1 MDTTQIVEF
10 IMKYAPAPVLLV
22 IGFLGLLV
30 VMGTAVIAM
39 TPTKNDDAWLAKL
52 YDVPVL
58 GFVLKVLAAFSP
70 LDKKADGKIVVSNG
84 DEPKK

>member
-10 IMKYAPAPVLLV
+10 IMKYAPAPVLLI

-39 TPTKNDDAWLAKL
+39 TPTKNDDAWLSKL

-70 LDKKADGKIVVSNG
+70 LDKKADGKIVASNG